1 VFVYALQATARVY
14 NDGQKPRLGYRQSRI
29 GGGVAANPVPA
40 VPGVPVRGPESVAA
54 PVAST
59 VGSAWRPTPDEEAAL
74 ATHRG
79 FRRFVGTTVFPVDG
93 DSDEAGASAVNRSSP
108 LAASTSPPALDP
120 IPDLSPDPIPVSIPD
135 PSVDAAGN
143 SGADSK
149 EDRVAGNSESRPSS
163 NAASPGLPGEHRLP
177 GKSVLRRKQ
186 P

>member
-1 VFVYALQATARVY
+1 VV
-14 NDGQKPRLGYRQSRI
+14 
-29 GGGVAANPVPA
+29 
-40 VPGVPVRGPESVAA
+40 
-54 PVAST
+54 
-59 VGSAWRPTPDEEAAL
+59 SAWRPTPDEEAAL